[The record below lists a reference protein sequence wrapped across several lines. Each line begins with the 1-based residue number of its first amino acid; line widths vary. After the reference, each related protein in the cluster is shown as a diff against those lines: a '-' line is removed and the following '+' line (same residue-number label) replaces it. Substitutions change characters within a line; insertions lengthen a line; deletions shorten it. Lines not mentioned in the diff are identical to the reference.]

1 MALKR
6 KTTRKLAP
14 FAKRELDH
22 KSPELGQRYGDYF
35 FAAKAAGLADIE
47 QVVDFYDIPFR
58 PPVAEAHARDNLSD
72 TAAEA
77 LLQKVGPNG
86 WGYHMPL
93 SARYGTMG
101 ALDGLSGAY
110 ALARKRADYR
120 LNLIFTG
127 LEQVLE
133 GGVQGR
139 SVLDIACNWGGFSV
153 EAKLR
158 GAAQVQGFDI
168 RNGNIVKARMLRA
181 HYGVEMDLSVADIY
195 DFTPSEPFDV
205 VLNLGLM
212 YHITQPVE
220 MMKKTFALTRHV
232 AVLDTV
238 THREPFSGFILGTGA
253 AASEHAATAVGME
266 LHPTYRALVDL
277 AYLVGFRDVVE
288 VHGIPQA
295 GWTGF
300 EQEPYGNKTRRCIL
314 CIK

>member
-120 LNLIFTG
+120 P
-127 LEQVLE
+127 
-133 GGVQGR
+133 
-139 SVLDIACNWGGFSV
+139 SCA
-153 EAKLR
+153 APLR
-158 GAAQVQGFDI
+158 
-168 RNGNIVKARMLRA
+168 
-181 HYGVEMDLSVADIY
+181 
-195 DFTPSEPFDV
+195 
-205 VLNLGLM
+205 
-212 YHITQPVE
+212 
-220 MMKKTFALTRHV
+220 
-232 AVLDTV
+232 
-238 THREPFSGFILGTGA
+238 
-253 AASEHAATAVGME
+253 
-266 LHPTYRALVDL
+266 YRALTY
-277 AYLVGFRDVVE
+277 AT
-288 VHGIPQA
+288 A
-295 GWTGF
+295 
-300 EQEPYGNKTRRCIL
+300 IL
-314 CIK
+314 SRPACCGRITAWRWIYRLPISMISPHPSRSTWC

>member
-1 MALKR
+1 MTLER

-14 FAKRELDH
+14 FAKREMDH

-101 ALDGLSGAY
+101 ALDSLS
-110 ALARKRADYR
+110 
-120 LNLIFTG
+120 G

-158 GAAQVQGFDI
+158 GAARVQGFDI
-168 RNGNIVKARMLRA
+168 RDGNIAKARMLRA
-181 HYGVEMDLSVADIY
+181 HYGVDVGLSVADIY
-195 DFTPSEPFDV
+195 DFIPSEPFDV

-220 MMKKTFALTRHV
+220 MMKKTFALTGRV

-288 VHGIPQA
+288 AHGIPQA
-295 GWTGF
+295 GWDGF
-300 EQEPYGNKTRRCIL
+300 DQEPYGNKTRRCIL